1 MSHRGRSD
9 PSVHDLHRP
18 PDRLESNPQPCQL
31 ISNRLVNDKRFCDL
45 PCRLQSAET
54 PSHPLVTIGSQ
65 DAMAQLGKGYDTDS
79 NLIWEITERPLLLTR
94 NEDRRVKY
102 RLHAGS

>member
-1 MSHRGRSD
+1 M
-9 PSVHDLHRP
+9 
-18 PDRLESNPQPCQL
+18 
-31 ISNRLVNDKRFCDL
+31 
-45 PCRLQSAET
+45 
-54 PSHPLVTIGSQ
+54 TIGSQ